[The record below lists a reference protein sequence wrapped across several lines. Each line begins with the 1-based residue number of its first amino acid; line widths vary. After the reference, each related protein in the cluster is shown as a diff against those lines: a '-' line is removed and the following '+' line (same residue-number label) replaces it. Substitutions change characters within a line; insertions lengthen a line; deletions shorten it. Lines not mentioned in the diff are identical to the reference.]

1 MFYDVSKFLKKL
13 EKKCDLSPAFFFE
26 VVFLYP
32 SVKPKSNIKFEFLN
46 AWRYSPIN
54 KGCSDANSLLSIVKS
69 LSLSIAQK

>member
-1 MFYDVSKFLKKL
+1 MGISNSFKYFLLETCSRLTSNSAFMFSDVSKLLKKF

-46 AWRYSPIN
+46 A
-54 KGCSDANSLLSIVKS
+54 
-69 LSLSIAQK
+69 